1 MSEQNSSNGRAFG
14 TAFDEFVVG
23 DLIEDI
29 EFVEEL
35 IAEAWLIEKRRSSR
49 QGSLLVVVANITRFV
64 LWSAN
69 ERDPIFF
76 LD

>member
-1 MSEQNSSNGRAFG
+1 LSDFVVPKSFPSKGLPDVMSEQNSSNGRAFG

-35 IAEAWLIEKRRSSR
+35 IAEA
-49 QGSLLVVVANITRFV
+49 
-64 LWSAN
+64 
-69 ERDPIFF
+69 
-76 LD
+76 

>member
-35 IAEAWLIEKRRSSR
+35 IAEA
-49 QGSLLVVVANITRFV
+49 
-64 LWSAN
+64 
-69 ERDPIFF
+69 
-76 LD
+76 

>member
-1 MSEQNSSNGRAFG
+1 
-14 TAFDEFVVG
+14 
-23 DLIEDI
+23 
-29 EFVEEL
+29 
-35 IAEAWLIEKRRSSR
+35 
-49 QGSLLVVVANITRFV
+49 LVVVANITRFV